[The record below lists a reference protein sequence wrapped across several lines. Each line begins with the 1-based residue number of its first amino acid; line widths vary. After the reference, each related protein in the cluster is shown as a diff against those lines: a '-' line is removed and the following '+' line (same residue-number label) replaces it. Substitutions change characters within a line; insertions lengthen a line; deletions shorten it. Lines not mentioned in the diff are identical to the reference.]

1 MELVSREIAHLVTLF
16 LALYT
21 ARRRGLLVFSRS
33 GLVLVAVPVVSDRPS
48 VSAPVQAV
56 CCRCRWL
63 SARLVACSYLWGR
76 AATLPLWL
84 LLLPAA
90 LAVSA
95 NTDSRLLPTIPRV
108 LLVARDAGR
117 RNELHAPSILALQ
130 ACAAG
135 AGCIRVKNLIP
146 KSIPLVSPTHSPTA
160 RRRAMNTI

>member
-1 MELVSREIAHLVTLF
+1 MLCILRGDE
-16 LALYT
+16 
-21 ARRRGLLVFSRS
+21 GLLVFSRS

-48 VSAPVQAV
+48 SVSAPVPG
-56 CCRCRWL
+56 CML
-63 SARLVACSYLWGR
+63 SLSLAIGGRLVACKLLVWGR

-135 AGCIRVKNLIP
+135 AG
-146 KSIPLVSPTHSPTA
+146 
-160 RRRAMNTI
+160 